1 MNTTRLSLNVL
12 AISLMAAFA
21 AGAQAAP
28 VNLSQFSL
36 GSEAIDTNKSGTV
49 NVGQF
54 RGQADLGNGM
64 QEFLTFCVDIL
75 QPFSFNTTYQHQ
87 FAATGSANGFTLRQA
102 DLMGRLYTVAGAIDT
117 KTESVAFQLAL
128 WEILYDSNGPLNL
141 LAGNFLLQSGGSTAV
156 RNQAASWLGQLD
168 ATQSQYTVIRLYNA
182 NAQDFIVAERNAVPE
197 PASLALS
204 LVALGGLAL
213 ARRRQTAKRG

>member
-1 MNTTRLSLNVL
+1 MNITRLSLNVL
-12 AISLMAAFA
+12 ATSLMTAFVA
-21 AGAQAAP
+21 SAQAAP
-28 VNLSQFSL
+28 VSLSQFSL
-36 GSEAIDTNKSGTV
+36 GSEAVDTSLSGTV

-54 RGQADLGNGM
+54 RGQANLGHGM

-75 QPFSFNTTYQHQ
+75 QPFAWNTTYQHQ
-87 FAATGSANGFTLRQA
+87 FAATGTALGFSTRQA
-102 DLMGRLYTVAGAIDT
+102 DLMGRLYTVAGPIDT

-141 LAGNFLLQSGGSTAV
+141 LAGNFFLQSGGSTAV
-156 RNQAASWLGQLD
+156 RNQAAHWFAQLGV
-168 ATQSQYTVIRLYNA
+168 TPSQYTVTRLYNA
-182 NAQDFIVAERNAVPE
+182 SAQDFIVAERNAVPE

-213 ARRRQTAKRG
+213 ARRRQAAKRS